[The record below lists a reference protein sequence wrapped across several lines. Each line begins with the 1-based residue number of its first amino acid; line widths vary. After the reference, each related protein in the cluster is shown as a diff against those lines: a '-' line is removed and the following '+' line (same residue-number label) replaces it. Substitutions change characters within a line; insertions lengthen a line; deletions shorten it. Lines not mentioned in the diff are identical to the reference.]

1 MTTLEH
7 ERSRRRSAAEALQ
20 QALIELRNIRAALDF
35 SDVATARQACERF
48 GDALENVEAK
58 TGVCT
63 PASLFDEVAR

>member
-35 SDVATARQACERF
+35 ADIGTARQACERL

-58 TGVCT
+58 TGVST
-63 PASLFDEVAR
+63 PLSLFAE